1 MLLNQIHIVP
11 QFLEA
16 VNRSGTRDVRLMY
29 LESIYNLSMIE
40 ETAPEMIRHGLIITL
55 AETF

>member
-1 MLLNQIHIVP
+1 
-11 QFLEA
+11 
-16 VNRSGTRDVRLMY
+16 MY